1 MSIKITLKKSLL
13 LSIVALMAF
22 LAAGCEKDPEP
33 QPQPG
38 TGEEEVVP
46 SDTGISDIENAYESK
61 SVSYRGETVSIKFT
75 AHADWM
81 AFLVVKAGEGEGWV
95 RIQGTTSSGIAK
107 EKCTVR
113 VSFDENK
120 ESAERVVE
128 LWLIVEGYEDV
139 LAATLTQ
146 AASGVSS
153 DAAINKALNTYMHDI
168 LKEDYLFVEAYNNR
182 EVDLT
187 VNYTDFLNAHLI
199 PLGLF
204 NEEDGGYYRLSHPDA
219 GDRYIYTYLK
229 ELQISTKASQTSG
242 LGFGP
247 FLSSTLPDSPSRMAI
262 SPAYVR
268 PGSPAAAAGLRR
280 GDMIVSVNGA
290 ILTSVNYSSYM
301 SILYQNPSGA
311 YTFGFRR
318 FEEDGNGGYSLNE
331 YTTAAVQTS
340 VHIYNPVLH
349 ASVLSDPDNE
359 SLKIGYLVYEAFDL
373 ASQDLLEAA
382 VDEFISAGINEMI
395 LDLRFNVGG
404 AVAQSRW
411 LSGCIAGEENGSKT
425 FTKVIYNDDSEENW
439 TFNYGYNN
447 DTDNLGKPKDLGLE
461 RLYVITSYNTAS
473 AAELLIS
480 SLKGVDFPVKMI
492 GCRTEGKNVGMT
504 VSDFKYQGRAFQ
516 FAPVTF
522 WVINAKGWGDY
533 PDGIEP
539 DEWVNNEN
547 LSYDD
552 DADNVF
558 PYSFGDWGNMDYNI
572 ALQWAYC
579 DITGKERWTHT
590 PTKSGAIHLPQ
601 PVDMQPVSLDYDRF
615 GNLIYENNE
624 TN

>member
-1 MSIKITLKKSLL
+1 MVLT
-13 LSIVALMAF
+13 V
-22 LAAGCEKDPEP
+22 GCHKEPEP
-33 QPQPG
+33 D
-38 TGEEEVVP
+38 TGSGNEGEEVVKP
-46 SDTGISDIENAYESK
+46 ESGVTDIVNNYTGK
-61 SVSYRGETVSIKFT
+61 KVSYRGETVSIKFT
-75 AHADWM
+75 AHAEWM
-81 AFLVVKAGEGEGWV
+81 VLLVVKAGEGKDWV
-95 RIQGTTSSGIAK
+95 RTLGTTSSGDAK
-107 EKCTVR
+107 ENCTVR
-113 VSFDENK
+113 IAFDENK
-120 ESAERVVE
+120 DSKERVVE
-128 LWLIVEGYEDV
+128 LWLIVEGFDDV

-146 AASGVSS
+146 AASGEDS

-168 LKEDYLFVEAYNNR
+168 LKEDYLFAEAYNSR
-182 EVDLT
+182 QVDLT
-187 VNYTDFLNAHLI
+187 VGYSTFLDRHLI
-199 PLGLF
+199 PLGIF
-204 NEEDGGYYRLSHPDA
+204 NEEDGGYYRASHPDA
-219 GDRYIYTYLK
+219 GDRYIYTYLN
-229 ELQISTKASQTSG
+229 EILLETKAAQTSG

-247 FLSSTLPDSPSRMAI
+247 FLSSALPDDPRLMAI

-280 GDMIVSVNGA
+280 GDMIVAVNGTV
-290 ILTSVNYSSYM
+290 LTSVNYSNYM
-301 SILYQNPSGA
+301 NILYQNPSGT
-311 YTFGFRR
+311 YTFIFRR
-318 FEEDGNGGYSLNE
+318 FEENGSGGYDLNE
-331 YTTAAVQTS
+331 YVSGKASAEP
-340 VHIYNPVLH
+340 HIYNPVLH
-349 ASVLSDPDNE
+349 ASVLSDPDDE
-359 SLKIGYLVYEAFDL
+359 SMKIGYLVYEAFDL
-373 ASQDLLEAA
+373 ASQDLLKAA
-382 VDEFISAGINEMI
+382 IDEFVTAGINEMI

-439 TFNYGYNN
+439 TFDYGYTN
-447 DTDNLGKPKDLGLE
+447 DVDNLGKPVDLGLD

-480 SLKGVDFPVKMI
+480 SLKGIDFPVKMI

-504 VSDFKYQGRAFQ
+504 VSDFKYKGRAFQ

-539 DEWVNNEN
+539 DEYVNNDN

-552 DADNVF
+552 DADMF